1 MCRFISFLNFYL
13 YIYTFIM
20 IFSIDLGNFFDYADD
35 RKNTNRTSIL
45 YKEKKVKT
53 YEKELF
59 SD

>member
-1 MCRFISFLNFYL
+1 
-13 YIYTFIM
+13 M

-53 YEKELF
+53 YGKNLLP
-59 SD
+59 D